1 MKLINYVSVCSLE
14 QWKNLK
20 YFLKF
25 LPKYKTLK
33 QRIVPTD
40 RYKRIKTTLESAL
53 TEFSIAFCAFTIQ
66 DLEAFVVPFQNNAS
80 MIYILHP
87 AMCKTVSHVM
97 SKFIMKKVLSTNY
110 AENLLIGVTKDTNH
124 IFIM

>member
-1 MKLINYVSVCSLE
+1 MKLINYVSVCALE

-25 LPKYKTLK
+25 LPRYKTLK

>member
-1 MKLINYVSVCSLE
+1 MKLINYVSVCALE

-25 LPKYKTLK
+25 LPRYKTLK

-80 MIYILHP
+80 MTYILHP
-87 AMCKTVSHVM
+87 AMCKTVSHIM

>member
-1 MKLINYVSVCSLE
+1 MKLINYVLVCALE

-87 AMCKTVSHVM
+87 AMCETVSHIM

>member
-1 MKLINYVSVCSLE
+1 MKLINYVSVCALE

-66 DLEAFVVPFQNNAS
+66 DLKAFVVPFQNNAS

-87 AMCKTVSHVM
+87 AMCETVSHIM